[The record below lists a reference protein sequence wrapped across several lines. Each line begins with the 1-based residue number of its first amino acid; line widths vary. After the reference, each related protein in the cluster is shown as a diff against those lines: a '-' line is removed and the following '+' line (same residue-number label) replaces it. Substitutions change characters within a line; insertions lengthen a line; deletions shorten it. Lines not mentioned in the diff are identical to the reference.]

1 MHLTCGRFVLDL
13 RAPVV
18 MGVVNVTPDSFSDGG
33 LWLDPAAAVAHARAM
48 VDAGAAIID
57 VGGEST
63 RPGAAPVTLEDELRR
78 VIPVVE
84 VLAATLPVPVSI
96 DTSKPEVM
104 RAALAAGAGMVNDVA
119 ALAAPGALAAV
130 AASGA
135 AVCLMHMRGEPRTMQ
150 SDPVYGD
157 VVAEVAAFLAARAD
171 ACRQAG
177 VPRDRIAVDPGFG
190 FGKRLEHNLDLLA
203 GLQALVALGYPV
215 LVGLS
220 RKSMIGQLTGRP
232 PGDRLHGSVALA
244 ALAVQ
249 AGASIVRAHDV
260 APTVDA
266 VKIAAAVA
274 ARQGR

>member
-1 MHLTCGRFVLDL
+1 
-13 RAPVV
+13 
-18 MGVVNVTPDSFSDGG
+18 
-33 LWLDPAAAVAHARAM
+33 
-48 VDAGAAIID
+48 
-57 VGGEST
+57 
-63 RPGAAPVTLEDELRR
+63 
-78 VIPVVE
+78 
-84 VLAATLPVPVSI
+84 
-96 DTSKPEVM
+96 M
-104 RAALAAGAGMVNDVA
+104 RAALAAGAGMINDVA
-119 ALAAPGALAAV
+119 ALAAPGALEVV

-135 AVCLMHMRGEPRTMQ
+135 AVCLMHMRGNPRTMQ
-150 SDPVYGD
+150 SDPVYAD

-177 VPRDRIAVDPGFG
+177 VPPDRVALDPGFG

-203 GLQALVALGYPV
+203 GLEALVALGYPV

-232 PGDRLHGSVALA
+232 AGDRLHGSVALA
-244 ALAVQ
+244 ALAVR

-266 VKIAAAVA
+266 VRIAAALA